1 MIGSVGFDGISRA
14 GSAPTNC
21 VEPANEWWARQDSNL
36 SGGVAAHLRASQAV
50 FFFLTQIASAFAA
63 CFSLFCQDVIRMLSR
78 DLSFARHPNE
88 AKEVGLAFGFQK
100 NDPFGL
106 CGICLIAVP

>member
-1 MIGSVGFDGISRA
+1 MVGATGLEPVRWCCGS
-14 GSAPTNC
+14 
-21 VEPANEWWARQDSNL
+21 
-36 SGGVAAHLRASQAV
+36 SQSV
-50 FFFLTQIASAFAA
+50 TSCFFFLTQIASAFAA